1 MQFDYFY
8 PEQAD
13 QYAFYRIPKL
23 LISDSKFQG
32 LTSDAKL
39 LYGLLLDR
47 VSLSLKNKWID
58 KKRRVYIIF
67 TLKEV
72 MDTLKCGDRK
82 ATRLMVELEKCGLI
96 ERERQGLG
104 KPNLIYVKNFASG
117 VPPNERFK
125 TRQNDD
131 SGIDD
136 MESLDSSKQRGTNT
150 NQNYIDDSDTYPIL
164 SSEEKRTER
173 NSVDDWITME
183 QYFRRQ
189 LDFDYLLQD
198 YPLGEESLEEILNL
212 LVEVCCS
219 NRKMIRIAGD
229 DKPKEVVKSRL
240 MKLDRSHIQYVMKC
254 LDENETKVRNM
265 KQYVL
270 ATLYNAPLTISNFHK
285 SWVNYDMANGLI

>member
-23 LISDSKFQG
+23 LISDSRFQG
-32 LTSDAKL
+32 LSSDAKL

-131 SGIDD
+131 SGIDN
-136 MESLDSSKQRGTNT
+136 MENLDSSKQRGTNT

-173 NSVDDWITME
+173 NSVDEWITME
-183 QYFRRQ
+183 QYFRSQ

-198 YPLGEESLEEILNL
+198 YPLEQESLEEILNL